1 MFFVAYKGKEIQRKT
16 ASNPKEELFQVSILL
31 TGLLPITKWIFIHL
45 SAFGN
50 VFCKEESR
58 IRING
63 TK

>member
-1 MFFVAYKGKEIQRKT
+1 MPFVAHKGKERRGKT
-16 ASNPKEELFQVSILL
+16 SSNPKGELFKISVLL
-31 TGLLPITKWIFIHL
+31 TGLLPTARQIFIHL

-58 IRING
+58 IRIIG